1 MGAISLK
8 YKSKSGNLTAPGDVD
23 PGAMIPI
30 ATVTLSSQTTNIDFT
45 NIPQNYT
52 HLQIRGVGNVVHS
65 GTDYGDLSLNFN
77 SDTGT
82 NYTWTRMRGNSTAVG
97 TDLQTTYASA
107 RAVYMCLTAS
117 ASSFYGATIID
128 ILDYSNASKYKTAYS
143 MGGID
148 FNASGSG
155 VGSTSSLWLNTNPIT
170 SIRCSSSNGDFRA
183 NTTLALYGIKT
194 AGA

>member
-1 MGAISLK
+1 MASISLK
-8 YKSKSGNLTAPGDVD
+8 NKSKSGNLTAPGDVD

-45 NIPQNYT
+45 NIPQDYT
-52 HLQIRGVGNVVHS
+52 HLQIRGVGNVIYA
-65 GTDYGDLSLNFN
+65 GLDYGDLSLNFN
-77 SDTGT
+77 SDTGA
-82 NYTWTRMRGNSTAVG
+82 NYSWTRMRGNSSNVN
-97 TDLQTTYASA
+97 TDLQTGYSSA
-107 RAVYMCLTAS
+107 RAVYMCLTTS
-117 ASSFYGATIID
+117 SSSFYGSTIID

-148 FNASGSG
+148 FNAAGSG
-155 VGSTSSLWLNTNPIT
+155 VGSTSSLWLNTNRIT

-183 NTTLALYGIKT
+183 NATFALYGIKT